1 MKSIPRHKACRMAS
15 ISVYL
20 FLSQALVYTAIQQIR
35 G

>member
-1 MKSIPRHKACRMAS
+1 MAS